1 MYIKYIFEVCWIEW
15 GICASLTPESPI
27 IWARK
32 LKRPWY
38 HGTTPPNTNLSCVT
52 SEERPIFLPWVEQR
66 KTILLKYLF
75 LFFNESPSSKLGSMV
90 VVFLFNYQYTHTTAS
105 IAVALVF
112 ELFTSSFY
120 MKWMFNPKTQK
131 QVLKTCCMYRL
142 DNSIAMNQPGIK
154 VVPSLYM
161 RRLPV
166 AKHVSCCTSK
176 SSPPLHEPWGRG
188 VPGNAGPSSHVATT
202 LHLQV
207 MTRKGYGTIEVAS
220 RMLRNSIGNGLADLF
235 TTGCL
240 DRFWR
245 QVWARPNLSKKKR
258 CWDSWYVLGQFKY
271 ISIYKL
277 DFVTDLWN
285 IHQWVNTPNPW
296 LWYSHPQQML
306 FGWCCRTIDPR
317 ICMFK
322 MILVLVTPNI
332 WTHQTCQRP

>member
-1 MYIKYIFEVCWIEW
+1 MISRKIYKHKYVYIYIFEVCWIEW

-38 HGTTPPNTNLSCVT
+38 HGTTPPNTNLSSVT
-52 SEERPIFLPWVEQR
+52 SEEWPMMGSRG
-66 KTILLKYLF
+66 LKHTH
-75 LFFNESPSSKLGSMV
+75 
-90 VVFLFNYQYTHTTAS
+90 THTTAS

-112 ELFTSSFY
+112 ALFTSSFY
-120 MKWMFNPKTQK
+120 LQCWK

-142 DNSIAMNQPGIK
+142 DNSIAMNQPGK
-154 VVPSLYM
+154 KLVPSLYM

-188 VPGNAGPSSHVATT
+188 VPGNAGSSSLVAT

-245 QVWARPNLSKKKR
+245 QVWARPNLWKK
-258 CWDSWYVLGQFKY
+258 
-271 ISIYKL
+271 
-277 DFVTDLWN
+277 N
-285 IHQWVNTPNPW
+285 
-296 LWYSHPQQML
+296 ML
-306 FGWCCRTIDPR
+306 R
-317 ICMFK
+317 
-322 MILVLVTPNI
+322 
-332 WTHQTCQRP
+332 